1 MTFLGSWLRVAFID
15 LKLDLRRFAVL
26 LACLTLGVA
35 TIATVG
41 SVGAALDGA
50 IGRDARSFLGG
61 DLEASIGYRAALPAE
76 RKLFDSFGPVSEVV
90 ELASRATAGSG
101 SALVSVRAID
111 NAYPLV
117 GEVATTPAPG
127 EASPLPVLLGL
138 HDGMFGAIAEPLL
151 FTRLGLKPGDTVRI
165 GNANFVL
172 TGTLGSLP
180 DQAARGFQ
188 LGATVLVSTAAL
200 PATGAL
206 QPGVLARYRYKV
218 DLANSSYAAAT
229 AVIKAR
235 FGDAGWQLRSPREAA
250 ANLTRY
256 LDIFDR
262 FLLLVG
268 LSSLMVGGIGVSN
281 AATAYI
287 GERERSIATMRSLGA
302 TGGRIMVHFLT
313 QIMVLGLIGTVAGLI
328 IGAVFT
334 LVLLPLL
341 GSYLTIPLDPAIFPL
356 PLLIAAAFGL
366 VVAFVFAYLPLVRA
380 SLLRPASLFRAA
392 GGAGGEHLRLPTLL
406 HPDTSAPL
414 LLGITLLIG
423 LALLTTHQPWLVL
436 WYGVGATVAFLVLR
450 LAALLLQW
458 LLRLLPQATAL
469 TTRLALRN
477 IHRRGSPTATVIVSL
492 GLGLTLMLSIALIEA
507 SVRDQIGGQLTATA
521 PSLVLINLD
530 KPSVT
535 RLTAFAGNDHR
546 ITSLTFTPFLRGI
559 VNKLNG
565 TLVSDLKGFDDV
577 QQRRVGGDQS
587 LSWRADLPKG
597 DLVVEGKWWDKDYR
611 GVPLVSLDQDFAR
624 ALNLKV
630 GDTMEIAISGRPI
643 SVSIANIRHVDWQS
657 GSISF
662 DIVFS
667 PGLIE
672 GAPSTYMGALKTS
685 PGDEAAI
692 EETLIATFPTLDFV
706 PVRDVLAQVSIV
718 IGSLASAVSIVGS
731 VALISGIFVLAGAL
745 AAGRRQREADAIV
758 AKVLGATRGQIGIA
772 YLIEYG
778 LLGLLSTL
786 VAANLGAIAAWAVA
800 SNVLQL
806 RFALDLA
813 LIVEVAFGAVLVT
826 VLTGLV
832 TTWSALTGRPAAFLR
847 DTS

>member
-1 MTFLGSWLRVAFID
+1 MTFLGSWLRVALSD
-15 LKLDLRRFAVL
+15 LRLDPRRFAVL
-26 LACLTLGVA
+26 LACLALGVA

-41 SVGAALDGA
+41 SVGAALDMA
-50 IGRDARSFLGG
+50 IGRDSRTFLGG

-76 RKLFDSFGPVSEVV
+76 RKLFDSLGSVSEVV

-101 SALVSVRAID
+101 SALVSLRAID
-111 NAYPLV
+111 GAYPLV

-127 EASPLPVLLGL
+127 EASSLSELLGP
-138 HDGMFGAIAEPLL
+138 HNDMFGAIADPLL
-151 FTRLGLKPGDTVRI
+151 YTRLGLKPGDSIRI
-165 GNANFVL
+165 GNASFVL

-200 PATGAL
+200 PTTGAL
-206 QPGVLARYRYKV
+206 QPGVLARYRYKI
-218 DLANSSYAAAT
+218 DLANISYTAAT
-229 AVIKAR
+229 AAIKAQ
-235 FGDAGWQLRSPREAA
+235 FPDAGWQLRSPREAA
-250 ANLTRY
+250 TNLTRY

-313 QIMVLGLIGTVAGLI
+313 QIMVLGSIGTFGGVV
-328 IGAVFT
+328 IGAVST
-334 LVLLPLL
+334 VVLLPLL
-341 GSYLTIPLDPAIFPL
+341 GSYLNITLAPAILPL
-356 PLLIAAAFGL
+356 PLLTAAAFGL

-380 SLLRPASLFRAA
+380 SLLRPASLFRSA
-392 GGAGGEHLRLPTLL
+392 GGAGGERLRLIALL
-406 HPDTSAPL
+406 HPDRSAPL
-414 LLGITLLIG
+414 VLGVTLLIG

-436 WYGVGATVAFLVLR
+436 WYGVGAIVAFLVLR
-450 LAALLLQW
+450 LASVLLQW
-458 LLRLLPQATAL
+458 LLRLLPLATAL
-469 TTRLALRN
+469 TTRMALRN
-477 IHRRGSPTATVIVSL
+477 IHRRGSPTATVILSL

-507 SVRDQIGGQLTATA
+507 NVRDQIGSQVAATA

-535 RLTAFAGNDHR
+535 RLTAFAGNEHR
-546 ITSLTFTPFLRGI
+546 ITSLNFTPFLRGI

-565 TLVSDLKGFDDV
+565 TSVSDLNGLDDV

-597 DLVVEGKWWDKDYR
+597 DVVVDGKWWEQDYS
-611 GVPLVSLDQDFAR
+611 GAPLVSLDEDFAK

-630 GDTMEIAISGRPI
+630 GNTIEIAISGRPI
-643 SVSIANIRHVDWQS
+643 GASIANIRRVDWQS
-657 GSISF
+657 GSINF
-662 DIVFS
+662 DILFS

-672 GAPSTYMGALKTS
+672 GAPSTYMGALKAS
-685 PGDEAAI
+685 ASDETAI
-692 EETLIATFPTLDFV
+692 EEALIVNFPTLDFV

-718 IGSLASAVSIVGS
+718 IGSLANAVSIVGS
-731 VALISGIFVLAGAL
+731 VALISGVFVLAGAL

-758 AKVLGATRGQIGIA
+758 AKVLGATRSQIAIA

-786 VAANLGAIAAWAVA
+786 VAAILGAGAAWAVTT
-800 SNVLQL
+800 SVLQL
-806 RFALDLA
+806 HFALDLP
-813 LIVEVAFGAVLVT
+813 LIVEVAVGAVLVT
-826 VLTGLV
+826 ISTGLV
-832 TTWSALTGRPAAFLR
+832 TTWSALTSRPAAFLR
-847 DTS
+847 GAS